1 MSDGLRAAAACYRQH
16 VNEKR
21 AILVLHGITMSG
33 PSLVR
38 TLGPLRERLDA
49 LGFELVAPNGA
60 HRLSGDDL
68 TSLSD
73 WMANRYREVGQS
85 YADHFADGRL
95 WDVGEH
101 YDWFQSSTDVA
112 TGKKTYHAVERSL
125 ELVAAAMQGRSVVGV
140 LGFSQGAAMATV
152 VAARACQGDPRF
164 TSLRWGMF
172 LSGFKPVFDEP
183 KLISYPAGPLRRLY
197 AIGELD
203 PIFPG
208 NAGYLAALSR
218 AFTGGEEELIVV
230 PGLGHDVPQEPAV
243 VERLA
248 SFAVQASV

>member
-1 MSDGLRAAAACYRQH
+1 
-16 VNEKR
+16 
-21 AILVLHGITMSG
+21 MSG
-33 PSLVR
+33 PSVLR
-38 TLGPLRERLDA
+38 TLGPLRERLES

-60 HRLSGDDL
+60 HRLSGDEL

-85 YADHFADGRL
+85 YADNFADGRL
-95 WDVGEH
+95 WDAGEH
-101 YDWFQSSTDVA
+101 YDWFRSNTDA
-112 TGKKTYHAVERSL
+112 TGNKTYHAVEQSL
-125 ELVAAAMQGRSVVGV
+125 ELVAAAIRERAVVGV

-164 TSLRWGMF
+164 ACVRWGIF
-172 LSGFKPVFDEP
+172 LSGFKPAFDEP
-183 KLISYPAGPLRRLY
+183 KLVTYPAGPLPRLF

-208 NAGYLAALSR
+208 NARYLAALSR
-218 AFTGGEEELIVV
+218 AFEGGEEELVVV
-230 PGLGHDVPQEPAV
+230 PGLGHDVSGDPAV

-248 SFAVQASV
+248 AFAARVSP